1 MCQQLSIFPAGMKPG
16 EYVER
21 AGERLTWGELVKGMR
36 VIYDCSTEHH
46 RWLVL
51 TVVED
56 IIQTPD
62 DWRVILNGGRK
73 HRPLINRRY
82 IDTGNV
88 KLYREA
94 EL

>member
-1 MCQQLSIFPAGMKPG
+1 MLFRS
-16 EYVER
+16 
-21 AGERLTWGELVKGMR
+21 
-36 VIYDCSTEHH
+36 
-46 RWLVL
+46 
-51 TVVED
+51 ED

-94 EL
+94 